1 MNSQNTPRSNST
13 RIAIFGRRNSGKSS
27 LMNALTG
34 QSVSLVSDVA
44 GTTTDAVSKAMEIP
58 QLGPCVFVDTAGMDD
73 EGVLGSMRVQKSEL
87 EIERA
92 DIAILL
98 LTVSADYTKEQE
110 WLVKLKK
117 RAITTFIVLNK
128 VDLIDDVKQLSAQLK
143 AIFKQEI
150 HLVSTKLGEGVN
162 SLRNLLV
169 EATPSE
175 EVTIL
180 GDLVEH
186 GDSVVLVMPQ
196 DGQAPKGRLILPQ
209 VQTLREL
216 LDRGCLAFS
225 CTPDSLQQMLDSLIC
240 PPKLIITD
248 SQVFK
253 QVAELCPAESKLTS
267 FSILFAHYKGSISMF
282 IEGAK
287 ALDKLTPTS
296 RVLIAEACT
305 HAPATED
312 IGRVKIPCMLRK
324 RVGEQLCIDIVS
336 GSEFPT
342 DVSSYDLVIHC
353 GACMFNRKYVLN
365 RIAQAQEQGVAI
377 TNYGITI
384 AHLQGIIERVVFPN
398 E

>member
-1 MNSQNTPRSNST
+1 MISQNTPRSNSV

-44 GTTTDAVSKAMEIP
+44 GTTTDAVSKAMEVP

-73 EGVLGSMRVQKSEL
+73 EGELGSMRVQKSEQ

-98 LTVSADYTKEQE
+98 LTASTDYAKEQE
-110 WLVKLKK
+110 WMAKLKK
-117 RAITTFIVLNK
+117 RAITTLVVLNK
-128 VDLIDDVKQLSAQLK
+128 VDLIDDINQLSAQLK
-143 AIFKQEI
+143 TIFKDEI
-150 HLVSTKLGEGVN
+150 HLVSAKSGEGIV
-162 SLRNLLV
+162 SLRRHLADVN
-169 EATPSE
+169 PND
-175 EVTIL
+175 EVSIL
-180 GDLVEH
+180 GDLVER
-186 GDSVVLVMPQ
+186 GDTVVLVMPQ
-196 DGQAPKGRLILPQ
+196 DSQAPKGRLILPQ

-216 LDRGCLAFS
+216 LDRGCLALS
-225 CTPDSLQQMLDSLIC
+225 CTTDSLQQMLSSLVC

-253 QVAELCPAESKLTS
+253 QVAEVCPAVSKLTS
-267 FSILFAHYKGSISMF
+267 FSILFAHYKGNIPVF

-312 IGRVKIPCMLRK
+312 IGRVKIPNMLRK
-324 RVGEQLCIDIVS
+324 RVGAELHIDVVA
-336 GSEFPT
+336 GSAFPT
-342 DVSSYDLVIHC
+342 DISSYDLIIHC
-353 GACMFNRKYVLN
+353 GACMFNRKHVLN

-384 AHLQGIIERVVFPN
+384 AHLQGIIDRVVFPN

>member
-1 MNSQNTPRSNST
+1 MISQNTPRSNSL

-44 GTTTDAVSKAMEIP
+44 GTTTDAVSKAMEVPEI
-58 QLGPCVFVDTAGMDD
+58 GACVFVDTAGMDD
-73 EGVLGSMRVQKSEL
+73 EGELGSMRVQKSEQ

-98 LTVSADYTKEQE
+98 LTPSTDYTKEQE
-110 WLVKLKK
+110 WLAKLKK
-117 RAITTFIVLNK
+117 RAITTLIVLNK
-128 VDLIDDVKQLSAQLK
+128 VDLIDDIDQLCAQLK
-143 AIFKQEI
+143 SLFKEEI
-150 HLVSTKLGEGVN
+150 HLVSAKSGEGVV
-162 SLRNLLV
+162 SLRKQLA
-169 EATPSE
+169 EANPKD
-175 EVTIL
+175 EVSIL
-180 GDLVEH
+180 GDLVKR
-186 GDSVVLVMPQ
+186 GDTVVLVMPQ
-196 DGQAPKGRLILPQ
+196 DSQAPKGRLILPQ

-216 LDRGCLAFS
+216 LDRGCLALS
-225 CTPDSLQQMLDSLIC
+225 CTPDSLQQMLDTLVT

-253 QVAELCPAESKLTS
+253 QVAALTPAVSKLTS
-267 FSILFAHYKGSISMF
+267 FSILFAHYKGNIPVF

-287 ALDKLTPTS
+287 ALDKLLPTS
-296 RVLIAEACT
+296 KVLIVEACT

-312 IGRVKIPCMLRK
+312 IGRVKIPNMLRK
-324 RVGEQLCIDIVS
+324 RVGAELQIDVVA
-336 GSEFPT
+336 GSAFPT
-342 DVSSYDLVIHC
+342 DVSVYDLIIHC
-353 GACMFNRKYVLN
+353 GACMFNRKHVLN

-384 AHLQGIIERVVFPN
+384 AHLQGIIDRVVFPN